1 MSSPD
6 MLSTVK
12 SYIDRCACDLSLEE
26 NVIDI
31 LKILSESFKWPC
43 PSEWTMVDSEFF
55 QGFRVQYNDAL
66 GPAKEGVR
74 FHLNQNQNAVR
85 ALAALMTWKC
95 ALHNLPLGGAKN
107 GVICNP
113 KEMSKTEIERLSR
126 SFIRALYSF
135 IGPAR
140 DILAPD
146 VNTNPQIMAW
156 MMDEYSHLA
165 GKTVF
170 GIVTGK
176 PKELGGSAGRSEAT
190 SLGGWHAIRE
200 AATFLGIEL
209 KNAKVAVQGYGNVGY
224 NVARRAN
231 SFGCRVVA
239 ASDSTGGIL
248 GKEALNP
255 DEIYRHKQIS
265 GSVIGFPGTETISN
279 QELLE
284 LDVDIL
290 IPAALESAITS
301 ENAEY
306 IRARIVAELA
316 NGPTSHKADEVLFKN
331 GIHVIPDILCNGGG
345 VIVSYFEMVQNLQMQ
360 QWKEDIVNELLHRK
374 MAQAFKGVQKFS
386 DDFKVDMRQAAYI
399 LSTRS
404 LIEAIK
410 IRGWA

>member
-1 MSSPD
+1 
-6 MLSTVK
+6 
-12 SYIDRCACDLSLEE
+12 
-26 NVIDI
+26 
-31 LKILSESFKWPC
+31 
-43 PSEWTMVDSEFF
+43 
-55 QGFRVQYNDAL
+55 
-66 GPAKEGVR
+66 
-74 FHLNQNQNAVR
+74 
-85 ALAALMTWKC
+85 
-95 ALHNLPLGGAKN
+95 
-107 GVICNP
+107 
-113 KEMSKTEIERLSR
+113 SR

-135 IGPAR
+135 IGPAK

-146 VNTNPQIMAW
+146 VNTNPQIMDW

-224 NVARRAN
+224 NAARFAN

-239 ASDSTGGIL
+239 VSDSTGGIL
-248 GKEALNP
+248 AKEGLNP
-255 DEIYRHKQIS
+255 NEIYRHKQIS

-301 ENAEY
+301 ENAKY

-316 NGPTSHKADEVLFKN
+316 NGPTSHQADEVLFKN

-360 QWKEDIVNELLHRK
+360 QWKEDVVNELLHKK
-374 MAQAFKGVQKFS
+374 MAQAYKGVQRLS
-386 DDFKVDMRQAAYI
+386 EDLKVDMRQAAYI

-404 LIEAIK
+404 LIEAIR
-410 IRGWA
+410 IRGLA